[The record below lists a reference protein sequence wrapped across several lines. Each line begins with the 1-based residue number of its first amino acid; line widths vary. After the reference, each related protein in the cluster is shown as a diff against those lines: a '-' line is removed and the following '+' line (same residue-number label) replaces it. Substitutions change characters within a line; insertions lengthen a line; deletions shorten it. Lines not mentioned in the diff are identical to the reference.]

1 MKHQEFLLNNNF
13 KTIFY
18 EDKSNALVNLQLFVK
33 MGSCWENDNE
43 AGFSHFLEHLVF
55 KSTKKYPK
63 NSLMKKASQLGAS
76 INAFT
81 EYDSTCFYFTVPSEY
96 LSEAIDILSQLV
108 QHANFSEEDFNSER
122 LVVIEELK
130 QYRNDIEDYFIEQL
144 PSFYFKES
152 PYKKPII
159 GSELSLNSAKYNDLI
174 DFYHKY
180 YQPSNC
186 FLCITGDFNLN
197 QTKSNL
203 KKFFGQWNNT
213 SDLIQNHLTNY
224 HQPYNYHIFENT
236 SDHLDKSISLNTETY
251 FHFFQKTNNNQLAFI
266 LPEISDRHPLSY
278 ALTIINKAFAI
289 GKKSRL
295 YKRLFLK
302 EKLVD
307 SIKVHS
313 ISGIYNGI
321 SIILINLRNKT
332 EAYKVIQIFIDE
344 MNLLI
349 SHGLEL
355 DEFENNLK
363 ELLYSYHYTYEFIE
377 SIGLSLGTEE
387 LLGDYKQF
395 FKYEDA
401 LKNITHKELFDAI
414 RSFFNPNLL
423 KIVSSGKNELDPQ
436 SLLPIIKKQTFDFSF
451 KVPDNESYMTYKLPN
466 GINLFLKKTPGK
478 KICASSLAIKSAQL
492 NEDATELGLNQLTAS
507 MLLHGNKKRNHEK
520 FLEYCSNHGIQFS
533 ISCSK
538 ENTKLKFKCFNEK
551 LRESLF
557 LYKDVLETPLFPKDH
572 FSNLQKSFIS
582 NIKRLIDFPQTMSVY
597 RWKQM
602 MFGDHSNLLSK
613 DGQIET
619 LANFKLPH
627 CINWYQNNLLNNE
640 AYLVII
646 GDFDFSEI
654 IHTCQQ
660 VFNFGLYNNQKK
672 DYKLILNDNPQ
683 KYRVFNGDSDQS
695 IINIGGFSCN
705 ASETDKKTALLV
717 LSQILG
723 GEINSRLF
731 EELREKRA
739 LAYSTEFDFEA
750 LEKIGYFDI
759 FSIVDKERENE
770 AIDAICHILNSVVKK
785 GVTKSE
791 INIAKKFII
800 GQSRIDEES
809 ILSQAQVLSSIFLSN
824 KDYEYFLNREK
835 RLNNV
840 DNDIIHEIAKQY
852 FNQDNFYTLIYR

>member
-1 MKHQEFLLNNNF
+1 MKHQEYTLNNGF
-13 KTIFY
+13 KTLLY
-18 EDKSNALVNLQLFVK
+18 EDNSNALINLQLFVK
-33 MGSCWENDNE
+33 IGSCWETENE

-55 KSTKKYPK
+55 KSTQKFPK

-96 LSEAIDILSQLV
+96 LNEAMDILAQLV
-108 QHANFSEEDFNSER
+108 RFSNFSEEDFMSER

-130 QYRNDIEDYFIEQL
+130 QYRNDIEDYFLEQL
-144 PSFYFKES
+144 PSFYFKKS

-159 GSELSLNSAKYNDLI
+159 GSESSLKSAHYNNLV

-186 FLCITGDFNLN
+186 ILCISGDINMMN
-197 QTKSNL
+197 TKKSI
-203 KKFFGQWNNT
+203 KRFFGQWQDMHSLISQHST
-213 SDLIQNHLTNY
+213 AYHKSYPPQYLFPSDDD
-224 HQPYNYHIFENT
+224 
-236 SDHLDKSISLNTETY
+236 SSNTETINISSY
-251 FHFFQKTNNNQLAFI
+251 FHFSQKSKNNQLAFI
-266 LPEISDRHPLSY
+266 LPEISDRSPLSY
-278 ALTIINKAFAI
+278 ALTLINKAFAI

-313 ISGIYNGI
+313 ISGICNGI
-321 SIILINLRNKT
+321 SVILIHLRHSSD
-332 EAYKVIQIFIDE
+332 AYKVIQIFIE
-344 MNLLI
+344 ELNQLL
-349 SHGLEL
+349 SQGLDL
-355 DEFENNLK
+355 DELENNLK
-363 ELLYSYHYTYEFIE
+363 EMLHSYHYTFEFIE
-377 SIGLSLGTEE
+377 SVGLSMGTEE
-387 LLGDYKQF
+387 LLGDYTQF
-395 FKYEDA
+395 FRYEE
-401 LKNITHKELFDAI
+401 LIKKLSHKDLIDTL
-414 RSFFNPNLL
+414 RSFYNPKFL
-423 KIVSSGKNELDPQ
+423 KIVSAGKQELDHLQ
-436 SLLPIIKKQTFDFSF
+436 IDQMIKKKINGININYSND
-451 KVPDNESYMTYKLPN
+451 ESYIIHQLPN
-466 GINLFLKKTPGK
+466 GIKLFLKKLHGK
-478 KICASSLAIKSAQL
+478 KICASSLAIKSSQL
-492 NEDATELGLNQLTAS
+492 NENETELGINQLCAS

-538 ENTKLKFKCFNEK
+538 ENTKIKFKCFNDQ
-551 LRESLF
+551 LRESLT
-557 LYKDVLETPLFPKDH
+557 LYKDILENPLFPKDH
-572 FSNLQKSFIS
+572 FLNLQKSFIN
-582 NIKRLIDFPQTMSVY
+582 NIKRLIDFPQTMSIY

-602 MFGDHSNLLSK
+602 MFGEHSNLLSK

-619 LANFKLPH
+619 LANIKINQ
-627 CINWYQNNLLNNE
+627 CIDWYEKNFLNNE
-640 AYLVII
+640 AYLVIL

-654 IHTCQQ
+654 LHTCNQ
-660 VFNFGLYNNQKK
+660 VFTFGNYNRS
-672 DYKLILNDNPQ
+672 LNDYHILLNNDSQ
-683 KYRVFNGDSDQS
+683 KLRIFNGDSDQS

-705 ASETDKKTALLV
+705 SSETEKKTALLV

-750 LEKIGYFDI
+750 LEKIGYYDI

-770 AIDAICHILNSVVKK
+770 AIDAIHHVLESIVKK

-791 INIAKKFII
+791 IEIAKKFIK

-809 ILSQAQVLSSIFLSN
+809 ILSQAQVLSSIFLAK
-824 KDYEYFLNREK
+824 KDYDYFLNREN
-835 RLNNV
+835 RLQMVNR
-840 DNDIIHEIAKQY
+840 DIIFEIAKEY
-852 FNQDNFYTLIYR
+852 FNQDNFHTLIYR